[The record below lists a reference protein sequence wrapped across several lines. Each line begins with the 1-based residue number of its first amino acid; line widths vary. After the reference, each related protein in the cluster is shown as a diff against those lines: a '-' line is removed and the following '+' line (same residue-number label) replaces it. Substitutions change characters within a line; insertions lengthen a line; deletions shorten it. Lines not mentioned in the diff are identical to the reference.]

1 MALTTFDTPS
11 ELRKLARWHLGAR
24 ALLRIRADDP
34 AARCQLGNKYGA
46 APEDVPALM
55 KVRSKRHPSHALIQE
70 PGGNS
75 GTELQASPCTPSD
88 VAELLPMLR
97 P

>member
-11 ELRKLARWHLGAR
+11 ELAKLARWHPSAR

-46 APEDVPALM
+46 DPKDATALL
-55 KVRSKRHPSHALIQE
+55 KVQSSPLP
-70 PGGNS
+70 PGVTS
-75 GTELQASPCTPSD
+75 
-88 VAELLPMLR
+88 
-97 P
+97 